1 MKTPTP
7 RKLPSGAWFVR
18 VTVDGETVSITRD
31 TEKEALAEAMAIKA
45 RMKQAKK
52 QPKKVTLQQAAEDYI
67 EARSSLLSPSTICG
81 YKTIIKTRFQTLMPC
96 RIDTLTQQK
105 CQKAVDAE
113 SRIISA
119 KTLKNAW
126 SFIASVIAEVMGE
139 RPNVRLKPIIK
150 KERPFLQPD
159 QIGIFLK
166 AIKNSNIEIAAL
178 LALSSLRRSE
188 ILDLQWKDI
197 DMTAKIVHVRGA
209 AVYDKDWNLVHK
221 AENKNRASRRDVP
234 MIDPLYEA
242 LTKAEHLS
250 DYVVTFNP
258 SYLYEGINAACERSN
273 LPKVGVHGLRHSF
286 ASLAYHLQIPEKVAM
301 KIGGW
306 ANSATMHEI
315 YTHLS
320 DADIHKHAEAFTSFF
335 AKEL

>member
-31 TEKEALAEAMAIKA
+31 TEKEALAEALAIKA

-52 QPKKVTLQQAAEDYI
+52 QPKKTTLKQAAEAYI

-81 YKTIIKTRFQTLMPC
+81 YKAIIRTRFQTLMPC
-96 RIDTLTQQK
+96 EISTLTQQK

-113 SRIISA
+113 SRIIGA
-119 KTLKNAW
+119 KTLKNSW
-126 SFIASVIAEVMGE
+126 SFVASVIAESTGE
-139 RPNVRLKPIIK
+139 RPNVRIKPIVK

-159 QIGIFLK
+159 QIPTFLN
-166 AIKNSNIEIAAL
+166 AIKGSSVEIPAL

-197 DMTAKIVHVRGA
+197 DLSKKIIHVRGA
-209 AVYDKDWNLVHK
+209 AVYDENRNLVHK

-234 MIDPLYEA
+234 MIEPLYTA
-242 LTKAEHLS
+242 LEQAEKASE
-250 DYVVTFNP
+250 YIVTITP
-258 SYLYEGINAACERSN
+258 SCIYERINAICRRN
-273 LPKVGVHGLRHSF
+273 GLPQVGVHGLRHSF
-286 ASLAYHLQIPEKVAM
+286 ASLAYHLEIPEKVAM

-306 ANSATMHEI
+306 ATSATMHEI
-315 YTHLS
+315 YTHLA
-320 DADIHKHAEAFTSFF
+320 DADIRKHAEAFTSFF